1 MIVLS
6 VDQAKTT
13 GWAIFDNEE
22 LIDYGCIRSKFNNY
36 CDVSFHVCTHIN
48 ALIDKYNP
56 DIVLFEDVANQS
68 NSLTHKNLSMLLG
81 FLVCSCLYRQKDY
94 RIIHSSSW
102 RKILRDNIEQPR
114 AKSVRLQRK
123 ELKDMSKKYVNVRC
137 GVEVSD
143 DIADAINMGLYYLE
157 YRVNKN
163 E

>member
-68 NSLTHKNLSMLLG
+68 NSLTHKNLSMLLKG
-81 FLVCSCLYRQKDY
+81 QYLVNMEIKNFQQKNWCQ
-94 RIIHSSSW
+94 SM
-102 RKILRDNIEQPR
+102 NI
-114 AKSVRLQRK
+114 KVVLC
-123 ELKDMSKKYVNVRC
+123 M
-137 GVEVSD
+137 
-143 DIADAINMGLYYLE
+143 
-157 YRVNKN
+157 
-163 E
+163 